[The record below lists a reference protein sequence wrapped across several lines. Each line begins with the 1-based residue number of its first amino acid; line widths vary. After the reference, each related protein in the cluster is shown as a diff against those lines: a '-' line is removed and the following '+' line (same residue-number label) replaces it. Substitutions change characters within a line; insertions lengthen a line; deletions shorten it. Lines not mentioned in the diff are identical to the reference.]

1 MLLTPI
7 FERYD
12 LDLTLSIFPRK
23 NADGGILKRPHI
35 VETEPFADTFG
46 PKAQRKR
53 PKIYAGTF
61 EELGAAAVKEAEG
74 VATLSGQAVIGAFCV
89 AFLSSFNAYI
99 RLFG

>member
-1 MLLTPI
+1 
-7 FERYD
+7 
-12 LDLTLSIFPRK
+12 
-23 NADGGILKRPHI
+23 

-74 VATLSGQAVIGAFCV
+74 VATLSGQVVIGAFCV
-89 AFLSSFNAYI
+89 ALFFFNTYI
-99 RLFG
+99 RLFGRTPRFIYR